1 MKLVNSNLD
10 MSHRFSLLINS
21 LINLKDRVYF
31 EVSQRRKLRFYRS
44 NSLMLFSCTF
54 HVHFS
59 VVKLWF
65 FRSNWQNYQHF
76 KLESLRPLN
85 RSDIPFPIQ
94 VGII

>member
-21 LINLKDRVYF
+21 LINFQDRANF
-31 EVSQRRKLRFYRS
+31 EVSQRPKLRFYRS

-65 FRSNWQNYQHF
+65 FRSNWQNSQF
-76 KLESLRPLN
+76 FLLESVRPLN
-85 RSDIPFPIQ
+85 RSDVFLAGSFPCI
-94 VGII
+94 